1 MYFVWLSCFKVP
13 YICLL
18 HFELSLYCHPC
29 YEVPCNVPC
38 FKACSVSPLSYC
50 ILLVHCSAIHLCKD
64 KTVCLLVMVKIDH
77 YRKQQCFSH
86 QQPMGAF
93 MHLSAASLF
102 LVKAGWRVR
111 VDKAVSQQHRYYQ
124 RQVAV
129 SHTSLGWR
137 CEVLMTHC
145 VQDPP
150 PQKDLRTMQRNSS
163 SKLVAP
169 RRSSE
174 LMTLNAEKKQ
184 KNNGA
189 AMTRL
194 CWVL

>member
-1 MYFVWLSCFKVP
+1 
-13 YICLL
+13 
-18 HFELSLYCHPC
+18 
-29 YEVPCNVPC
+29 
-38 FKACSVSPLSYC
+38 
-50 ILLVHCSAIHLCKD
+50 
-64 KTVCLLVMVKIDH
+64 
-77 YRKQQCFSH
+77 
-86 QQPMGAF
+86 MGAF

-150 PQKDLRTMQRNSS
+150 PQKDLRTMPRNSS

-169 RRSSE
+169 RQSSE
-174 LMTLNAEKKQ
+174 LMTLNAEKQKQ
-184 KNNGA
+184 WCGSETPLWGSVNNEGGRRRFTDVSILTSLCCCRYTSEAAFCVEKGYECMRIVKTVAKN
-189 AMTRL
+189 
-194 CWVL
+194 